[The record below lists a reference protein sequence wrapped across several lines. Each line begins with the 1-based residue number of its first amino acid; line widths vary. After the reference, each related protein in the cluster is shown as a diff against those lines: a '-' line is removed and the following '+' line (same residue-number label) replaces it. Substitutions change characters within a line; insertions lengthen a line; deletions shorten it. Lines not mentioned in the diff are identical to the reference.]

1 MKKIKKENMIIIIA
15 AIIMV
20 ILIVLIVVFTMK
32 AKNKDNKEG
41 NTTTSTV
48 QETDEKQYWLLTDKG
63 TGVTTS
69 TPGWS
74 TEDTCNGTPWSEAI
88 TEKEPYVWYYT
99 TKGDEVV
106 IEPCIWYEY
115 EETSTTEDVAEEEP
129 TTEITSTEIVS
140 GNNDVK
146 EDEDEENTQT
156 TQSSNNGS
164 NSGGNGGNNSSQQS
178 GHDGNTGSNNGGQN
192 VPSTNPTPSTP
203 TTEAPATTEAPSTT
217 EVPVHEH
224 EWVEVWGKKE
234 VLDYSS
240 NYCKYCGWIEYN
252 NPEGITIGTHCDACG
267 GVWTHEEL
275 KDKDS
280 VTYNRFIGRPKG
292 SNYACKDFYKT
303 IDAILYYECD
313 CGSIKPA
320 E

>member
-74 TEDTCNGTPWSEAI
+74 TEDTYNGTPWSEAI

-129 TTEITSTEIVS
+129 TTEITTTEIVS

-178 GHDGNTGSNNGGQN
+178 GNDENTGSNNGGQN

-224 EWVEVWGKKE
+224 EWVEVWGQKE
-234 VLDYSS
+234 VQIDSIGECY
-240 NYCKYCGWIEYN
+240 YCGYQSN
-252 NPEGITIGTHCDACG
+252 DDIGSHCSGCG

-275 KDKDS
+275 KDKDTA
-280 VTYNRFIGRPKG
+280 TYNRFIGRPKG
-292 SNYACKDFYKT
+292 SNWKYVPVYGKV
-303 IDAILYYECD
+303 DAILYYECE

-320 E
+320 N